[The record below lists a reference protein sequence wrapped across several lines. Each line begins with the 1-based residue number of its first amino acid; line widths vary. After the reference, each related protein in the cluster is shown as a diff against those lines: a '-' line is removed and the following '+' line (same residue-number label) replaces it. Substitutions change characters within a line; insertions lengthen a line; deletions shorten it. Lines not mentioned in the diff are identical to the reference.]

1 MARALFVRLAGA
13 AGLLALSFLLVG
25 VIPFLGAGPSVGAGF
40 FTRTPAAAV
49 NRAFKGDRLPMPSEI
64 NSALTKSEPQRSQ
77 ISKHVPDGCD
87 RSFSPISAPQLANV
101 YGRCTV

>member
-1 MARALFVRLAGA
+1 MARAIFVRILGA
-13 AGLLALSFLLVG
+13 AGVLALSFFLVG
-25 VIPFLGAGPSVGAGF
+25 VIPFFSAGPSVGAGYF
-40 FTRTPAAAV
+40 SRPPAAVV
-49 NRAFKGDRLPMPSEI
+49 NRAFKGDRLPMPSEV

-77 ISKHVPDGCD
+77 NSRHVPDGCD